1 MNMVNTWRHRHSS
14 INARAAVVRRGV
26 TALAIPIALFALVCG
41 TCPLPAGASTNG
53 DVPGPSDLAATFAG
67 IENSARYDDSD
78 WGYLV
83 VDQETGKVLA
93 AQNAQKMFDPGSTMK
108 IYSTM
113 TALQAYGPD
122 YRFRTPIYREGSVS
136 GGTLHG
142 NLVLVGSG
150 DLTFGL
156 REQANGTLAYENL
169 PALDY
174 SYANIGL
181 PDAVEPKGDPL
192 AALDQ
197 LAGMVRQA
205 GITSVDGNVVID
217 DRLFTPY
224 NGFPDGL
231 ISPIWVNENLI
242 DIEVG
247 PGPVG
252 QPATVN
258 WRPMTA
264 SYTVQ
269 NQVTTV
275 AAGKTTSVAVSEPT
289 PGTLV
294 VTGHIA
300 AGSQPTLVVSEIKD
314 PSAFA
319 RTALIEALQRAG
331 VSVSAAPT
339 GPNPSALLPPK
350 GGYQASDMIGEHV
363 STTLAQYITLILKVS
378 YNRGADLMTC
388 LAAVSMGSTDCQQG
402 LVAEHKTITS
412 FGVPSSGATLFDGAG
427 SDDSNRSTPSALVT
441 FLRHATT
448 TQNGKYL
455 LDALPILGRDGT
467 LANVLPT
474 SPAAGHAQIKTG
486 NRVVGNAADQIIVL
500 GNSLAGYVE
509 TKSGRKVAVMIA
521 VGDVPLSTSA
531 GFLHVTADQAK
542 MVEAV
547 QQDL

>member
-1 MNMVNTWRHRHSS
+1 MGALSALMAILFSS
-14 INARAAVVRRGV
+14 VA
-26 TALAIPIALFALVCG
+26 F
-41 TCPLPAGASTNG
+41 PAGATTNG
-53 DVPGPSDLAATFAG
+53 DVSGPNDLAMTFAK
-67 IENSARYDDSD
+67 IENASRYEPAD
-78 WGYLV
+78 WGYQV
-83 VDQETGKVLA
+83 VDQTSGTVLA

-113 TALQAYGPD
+113 TALQDYGPD
-122 YRFRTPIYREGSVS
+122 YRFRTPLYREGVVT

-156 REQANGTLAYENL
+156 REQTGGTLAYENL
-169 PALDY
+169 PELDH
-174 SYANIGL
+174 SYANTGL

-197 LAGMVRQA
+197 LAGMVRA
-205 GITSVDGNVVID
+205 SGITAVDGNVVID

-224 NGFPDGL
+224 NQFPDGL

-242 DIEVG
+242 DIEVT
-247 PGPVG
+247 PGAEG
-252 QPATVN
+252 KTATVK

-264 SYTVQ
+264 SYVVQ
-269 NQVTTV
+269 DQVSTA
-275 AAGKTTSVAVSEPT
+275 AAGQATSVAVNEPT

-294 VTGHIA
+294 VTGQIA
-300 AGSQPTLVVSEIKD
+300 ADSKPTLVVSEIAD

-331 VSVSAAPT
+331 VSVTATPT
-339 GPNPSALLPPK
+339 GPNPEALLPPK
-350 GGYQASDMIGEHV
+350 GSYQKADMIGEHV
-363 STTLAQYITLILKVS
+363 SDTLAQYLTLILKVS

-388 LAAVSMGSTDCQQG
+388 LAAVAAGSTDCQQG

-412 FGVPSSGATLFDGAG
+412 FGVPSPGAVLFDGAG
-427 SDDSNRSTPSALVT
+427 SDDRNRSSPSALVT
-441 FLRHATT
+441 FLRHAATT
-448 TQNGKYL
+448 PNGRIL
-455 LDALPILGRDGT
+455 FDALPILGRNGT
-467 LANVLPT
+467 LANVLVK

-486 NRVVGNAADQIIVL
+486 NRVVGNAANQIIVL

-509 TKSGRKVAVMIA
+509 TKSGKRVVLMIA
-521 VGDVPLSTSA
+521 VGNVPISTSTE
-531 GFLHVTADQAK
+531 FLDVTTDQAK

>member
-1 MNMVNTWRHRHSS
+1 M
-14 INARAAVVRRGV
+14 
-26 TALAIPIALFALVCG
+26 
-41 TCPLPAGASTNG
+41 
-53 DVPGPSDLAATFAG
+53 PGPSDLAATFAG

-169 PALDY
+169 PALDH